1 MAGMLARS
9 AHSMGSRIDR
19 FTKTYA
25 LATGAFLAGV
35 KGCLADAS
43 SQMTLQRDSM
53 YDPAR
58 TVAFGL
64 WSGSYCGGFLYLLYT
79 IVFPRVFPLTT
90 VCGLAH
96 PSARRHIV
104 GMVAFDNFIASPVFF
119 LPSYYVIREAL
130 RTMEQ
135 GQAWRVVAQPGAV
148 VRTAFETYRSEFW
161 SCVTMTWGM
170 WIPIHTITFG
180 GWIPVH
186 LRVHFTAT
194 MSFFTMCA
202 MSVLQGK
209 LEKQRVPKS

>member
-1 MAGMLARS
+1 
-9 AHSMGSRIDR
+9 
-19 FTKTYA
+19 
-25 LATGAFLAGV
+25 
-35 KGCLADAS
+35 
-43 SQMTLQRDSM
+43 M

-104 GMVAFDNFIASPVFF
+104 GMVAFDNFIASPMFF

-135 GQAWRVVAQPGAV
+135 GQAWRVVTQPGAV
-148 VRTAFETYRSEFW
+148 VRTAFDTYRGEFW